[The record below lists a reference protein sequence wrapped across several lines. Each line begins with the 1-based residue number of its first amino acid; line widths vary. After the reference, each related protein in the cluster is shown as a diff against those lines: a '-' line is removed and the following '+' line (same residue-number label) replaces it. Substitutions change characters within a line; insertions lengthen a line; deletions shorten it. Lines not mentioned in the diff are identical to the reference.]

1 MSKKIVLALATP
13 PVLFNQALNPFY
25 LLFFSLSKF
34 RSFDKISKVFWV
46 ISIFTIFSFSTQ
58 FILNLSN
65 PVFSQQ
71 GHFFSLIA
79 FFVPLL
85 VLIFKIELSVEDI
98 LNSIFYGCLI
108 YATAFSV
115 TLFFIQQPPL
125 SCVGCVKTIDF
136 IGFPQRF
143 TPLIILGSAIA
154 VMNFVRSQSLFYL
167 LAFALLLVPIF
178 FSYTRSIWIQFSM
191 TLIFLGLYAFYYLPL
206 RKKLFFFM
214 LILLLA
220 TIFSFILF
228 LYTES
233 LYVVL
238 IKELFFSII
247 DAMNTFFS
255 NTSDTI
261 YIHSGSEA
269 GRIYFWGLGMN
280 IFMYYPILGTGLAG
294 LYQFGYPEY
303 GSIHSQWIDQLMRT
317 GLFGLL
323 IYIYFYIEIC
333 IQYLKKYPEVTS
345 WIIGLGI
352 FGFFNES
359 TKIISIAMIFFV
371 LLNKAIY
378 REV

>member
-1 MSKKIVLALATP
+1 MYKKIVLALATP

-25 LLFFSLSKF
+25 FLFFSLSKF
-34 RSFDKISKVFWV
+34 RSVGEVSKVFWM
-46 ISIFTIFSFSTQ
+46 ISIFTILSFSTQ
-58 FILNLSN
+58 FIFNLNNSL
-65 PVFSQQ
+65 FSQQ

-79 FFVPLL
+79 FFVPHL
-85 VLIFKIELSVEDI
+85 VLLFKLELSVDDI
-98 LNSIFYGCLI
+98 LNSIFYGCII
-108 YATAFSV
+108 YAAAFSV

-125 SCVGCVKTIDF
+125 TCVGCVKTMDF

-143 TPLIILGSAIA
+143 VPLVILGSTIA
-154 VMNFVRSQSLFYL
+154 VMNYARTKSFLYL
-167 LAFALLLVPIF
+167 LSFMLFLVPIF
-178 FSYTRSIWIQFSM
+178 FSYTRSIWLQFSM
-191 TLIFLGLYAFYYLPL
+191 TLAFLCLYAFYYLPL

-220 TIFSFILF
+220 TIFSYIFF
-228 LYTES
+228 LYPES
-233 LYVVL
+233 LYIVL
-238 IKELFFSII
+238 IKGLFFSTI
-247 DAMNTFFS
+247 DALNMFFS

-261 YIHSGSEA
+261 YIFSGSES
-269 GRIYFWGLGMN
+269 GRVYFWELAIN
-280 IFMYYPILGTGLAG
+280 IFMNYPILGTGLAG
-294 LYQFGYPEY
+294 LYQFGIPEY

-333 IQYLKKYPEVTS
+333 IRYLKKYPEVTS
-345 WIIGLGI
+345 WIIGLSI

-359 TKIISIAMIFFV
+359 TKIISIAMIFFI